1 MESRDHLKNGATPK
15 SQTSRKINK
24 GKIMKKIFFATIAF
38 PMAMFFSSCE
48 KTDEPDP
55 LTIAEFLGN
64 YSIGEG
70 SYSAPLDSNN
80 QPILTERTDIAGE
93 VLTVTQGTGDTLIL
107 SSPTLGSIKV
117 IPAISGERVNLNMP
131 DQPYN
136 GSLDITGGGATLSTT
151 ENFHFRKEKDNKK
164 FFDSNSGNGNITMTM
179 RAGNKYQVS
188 IRRTGVS

>member
-1 MESRDHLKNGATPK
+1 
-15 SQTSRKINK
+15 
-24 GKIMKKIFFATIAF
+24 MKKIFFATIAF
-38 PMAMFFSSCE
+38 PLAMFFSSCE

-70 SYSAPLDSNN
+70 SYSVPLDSNN

-93 VLTVTQGTGDTLIL
+93 VLTVTKGTGDTLIL

-117 IPAISGERVNLNMP
+117 MPAISGDRANLNMP

-164 FFDSNSGNGNITMTM
+164 FFDSNSGNGNITMAM